1 MGRSCRD
8 SRSTE
13 AGFLLICLRRTLASV
28 KEPDFRVNLLA
39 CGVFFAFVISMLQF
53 LSFLGVFLTTGL
65 LAQAVHSIELKNGAA
80 VQGKVVLERAD
91 AVYVDLGFDVLAVP
105 KASIAEVQTRDS
117 ETGAFPLATPD
128 ATTLYQVTADRGDQT
143 IRDWVDELGEAVALV
158 QTPTGLGSGFVIH
171 EGGYIVTNDH
181 VIAGEH
187 RISITIFEEGTNE
200 LSKVTY
206 DNVRIVAT
214 SSELDLALLK
224 IEAEDLSPFVTVPLA
239 AVDEG
244 LREGQTVF
252 AIGSP
257 LGLDRTVS
265 EGIISVANRVINGR
279 LYLQTT
285 TQINPGNSGGPLFNL
300 QGEVVGVN
308 NMKIAAVG
316 AEGLGFSISSGIL
329 KSFIDNRD
337 AYAFDPRNPNAGFRY
352 LNPPKV
358 K

>member
-1 MGRSCRD
+1 MS
-8 SRSTE
+8 
-13 AGFLLICLRRTLASV
+13 ISV
-28 KEPDFRVNLLA
+28 FI
-39 CGVFFAFVISMLQF
+39 FAAVA
-53 LSFLGVFLTTGL
+53 V
-65 LAQAVHSIELKNGAA
+65 AQAFHSIELKNGATIN
-80 VQGKVVLERAD
+80 GELVLERAD
-91 AVYVDLGFDVLAVP
+91 AVYVDLGFDLLAIP
-105 KASIAEVQTRDS
+105 QASISAVLKRDT
-117 ETGAFPLATPD
+117 ETGGFPAQVDD

-158 QTPTGLGSGFVIH
+158 QTPTGLGSGFMIH
-171 EGGYIVTNDH
+171 EDGYIVTNDH

-187 RISITIFEEGTNE
+187 RISVTIFEEGVNE

-206 DNVRIVAT
+206 DNIRIVAT

-224 IEAEDLSPFVTVPLA
+224 IEAEDLKPFVTVPLA
-239 AVDEG
+239 SVDEG

-265 EGIISVANRVINGR
+265 EGIISVANRVISGR

-300 QGEVVGVN
+300 KGEVVGVN

-316 AEGLGFSISSGIL
+316 AEGLGFSISSSTL

-352 LNPPKV
+352 LSPPKV

>member
-1 MGRSCRD
+1 M
-8 SRSTE
+8 
-13 AGFLLICLRRTLASV
+13 LR
-28 KEPDFRVNLLA
+28 
-39 CGVFFAFVISMLQF
+39 F
-53 LSFLGVFLTTGL
+53 LSFLVFIFASGTA
-65 LAQAVHSIELKNGAA
+65 AQAFHSLELKNGAT
-80 VQGKVVLERAD
+80 VQGELVLERAD
-91 AVYVDLGFDVLAVP
+91 SVYVDLGYQLLEVP
-105 KASIAEVQTRDS
+105 KSAVAQVQGVDVSSGGLPQLSSRAD
-117 ETGAFPLATPD
+117 
-128 ATTLYQVTADRGDQT
+128 TLYQVADARGDQT
-143 IRDWVDELGEAVALV
+143 IRDWVDELGEAVALI
-158 QTPTGLGSGFVIH
+158 QTPTGLGSGFIIH
-171 EGGYIVTNDH
+171 QDGYVVTNDH

-187 RISITIFEEGTNE
+187 RISITVFKEGSHE
-200 LSKVTY
+200 MSKVTY

-224 IEAEDLSPFVTVPLA
+224 IESEHADPFVTVPLA

-300 QGEVVGVN
+300 KGEVVGVN

-352 LNPPKV
+352 LSPPKV

>member
-1 MGRSCRD
+1 MRY
-8 SRSTE
+8 
-13 AGFLLICLRRTLASV
+13 
-28 KEPDFRVNLLA
+28 
-39 CGVFFAFVISMLQF
+39 FVI
-53 LSFLGVFLTTGL
+53 GL
-65 LAQAVHSIELKNGAA
+65 ATASLAQAFHSIELKNGSIL
-80 VQGKVVLERAD
+80 QGEIVLERPEAI
-91 AVYVDLGFDVLAVP
+91 YLDLGFDLLMVPSDAVLAAQSLEAGADGARVAAA
-105 KASIAEVQTRDS
+105 ASGRQ
-117 ETGAFPLATPD
+117 
-128 ATTLYQVTADRGDQT
+128 TLYRLSNGRGDQS

-158 QTPTGLGSGFVIH
+158 QTPTGLGSGFVIQKD
-171 EGGYIVTNDH
+171 GYVITNDH
-181 VIAGEH
+181 VIAGEN
-187 RISITIFEEGTNE
+187 RISITIFEEGANE

-224 IEAEDLSPFVTVPLA
+224 IEAQAEPRPFTTVPLA
-239 AVDEG
+239 AAGGG

-300 QGEVVGVN
+300 KGEVVGVN

-316 AEGLGFSISSGIL
+316 AEGLGFSISADTL
-329 KSFIDNRD
+329 RDFIDNRD

-352 LNPPKV
+352 MSPPKTKSNNPPQSETTDL
-358 K
+358 

>member
-1 MGRSCRD
+1 M
-8 SRSTE
+8 
-13 AGFLLICLRRTLASV
+13 
-28 KEPDFRVNLLA
+28 
-39 CGVFFAFVISMLQF
+39 AFIRSMLKRVIVGV
-53 LSFLGVFLTTGL
+53 LSCAIFGSASAL
-65 LAQAVHSIELKNGAA
+65 HWIELQTG
-80 VQGKVVLERAD
+80 GGMRGEIVLERAD
-91 AVYVDLGFDVLAVP
+91 EYFVDLGYDVVEVP
-105 KASIAEVQTRDS
+105 KSAIKSLKVFDPT
-117 ETGAFPLATPD
+117 TGEAVELPAAD
-128 ATTLYQVTADRGDQT
+128 TLYSVSDTQGDQPVGN
-143 IRDWVDELGEAVALV
+143 WVDQLGEAVGLV

-171 EGGYIVTNDH
+171 EDGYIVTNDH

-187 RISITIFEEGTNE
+187 KISVTLFKQGKRE

-224 IEAEDLSPFVTVPLA
+224 IEAGEGALPFDTVSLA
-239 AVDEG
+239 SVDEG
-244 LREGQTVF
+244 LSEGQVVF

-265 EGIISVANRVINGR
+265 QGIISVANRVINGR

-300 QGEVVGVN
+300 KGEVVGVN

-316 AEGLGFSISSGIL
+316 AEGLGFSISSRVL
-329 KSFIDNRD
+329 KSFLDNRD

-352 LNPPKV
+352 LSPPKTV
-358 K
+358 IKD

>member
-1 MGRSCRD
+1 M
-8 SRSTE
+8 
-13 AGFLLICLRRTLASV
+13 LR
-28 KEPDFRVNLLA
+28 
-39 CGVFFAFVISMLQF
+39 F
-53 LSFLGVFLTTGL
+53 LSYTVLVLAGVPGVHGF
-65 LAQAVHSIELKNGAA
+65 HSIELKNGAS
-80 VQGKVVLERAD
+80 VQGAVVLERAD
-91 AVYVDLGFDVLAVP
+91 MLYVDLGFEMLSVP
-105 KASIAEVQTRDS
+105 RPSIAGVRTRDP
-117 ETGAFPLATPD
+117 ETGEFPADVQAPD
-128 ATTLYQVTADRGDQT
+128 TLYRVSAGRGDQT

-171 EGGYIVTNDH
+171 QDGYVVTNDH

-187 RISITIFEEGTNE
+187 RISITIFEEGSNE

-224 IEAEDLSPFVTVPLA
+224 IEVKSPAPFVTVPLA
-239 AVDEG
+239 AADGG

-300 QGEVVGVN
+300 KGEVVGVN

-352 LNPPKV
+352 LSPPKL